1 MNTKILRMIGSGFLL
16 LAFALAAASCDG
28 FFVDPTL
35 TSVSVGPQNLSI
47 QMNEQW
53 KMSATG
59 TYSDGSQKTLT
70 SGVVWFSADSA
81 VASVDQSSGRVTG
94 LTIGSATISASSGSC
109 AACTGSTTVTVVL
122 QGVSSIEVTPGEQ
135 TVQINGTPV
144 YYTALANGSTDITN
158 AGATWSVVDSSG
170 LDQTSNFTLAFVQG
184 KGEGFL
190 PGSNANQGTY
200 NVRASYNGVTGTAVL
215 NVQ

>member
-1 MNTKILRMIGSGFLL
+1 MNTKILRLIGSGFLL
-16 LAFALAAASCDG
+16 LDCALAAARCDG

-47 QMNEQW
+47 QINEQW

-59 TYSDGSQKTLT
+59 TYSDGSQKTPT

-81 VASVDQSSGRVTG
+81 VASVDQSSGQVTG

-109 AACTGSTTVTVVL
+109 SACTGSTTVTVVL
-122 QGVSSIEVTPGEQ
+122 QGVNSIAVTPGEQ
-135 TVQINGTPV
+135 TVQINGSPA
-144 YYTALANGSTDITN
+144 YYTALANGSTNITN

-170 LDQTSNFTLAFVQG
+170 LDQTSNFTLAFVEG
-184 KGEGFL
+184 RGEGF
-190 PGSNANQGTY
+190 
-200 NVRASYNGVTGTAVL
+200 
-215 NVQ
+215 